1 MTRLKKALSVV
12 AAASLMASALLIAP
26 PFGSAADIT
35 GEDGYTWKVEADNP
49 EGRVTGSAAD
59 GYTVTLEKQSAQ
71 LQVVFPNLLEQAF
84 SLNTK
89 ISYFGGQLW
98 TGIEFTSADGT
109 LTKKLELVSEPGA
122 GQPNQVIFYAE
133 GTEVQERVNYAHIFQ
148 TDDTPRPV
156 GLSFVQKNGHW
167 YLKLTCAS
175 GMEIVLDGAGGKFNF
190 DDFVGKGARI
200 TLLGRANATVVYTF
214 TSQFLQNLNKTGE
227 WKVTAPGKAPEVTGS
242 AAEGY
247 RFTLSSNASMAQF
260 NYGFTDITKEELVY
274 APVLSKEFMEA
285 RTSNFTSVL
294 SFSTNPD
301 AAMNPAGQDDV
312 CLLYTSPSP
321 RD

>member
-59 GYTVTLEKQSAQ
+59 GYTVTLDKEKQSAQ

-109 LTKKLELVSEPGA
+109 LTKKLDLISEPGA

-148 TDDTPRPV
+148 TDDPPALW
-156 GLSFVQKNGHW
+156 GCPLSRK
-167 YLKLTCAS
+167 
-175 GMEIVLDGAGGKFNF
+175 M
-190 DDFVGKGARI
+190 
-200 TLLGRANATVVYTF
+200 AT
-214 TSQFLQNLNKTGE
+214 G
-227 WKVTAPGKAPEVTGS
+227 
-242 AAEGY
+242 
-247 RFTLSSNASMAQF
+247 
-260 NYGFTDITKEELVY
+260 I
-274 APVLSKEFMEA
+274 
-285 RTSNFTSVL
+285 
-294 SFSTNPD
+294 
-301 AAMNPAGQDDV
+301 
-312 CLLYTSPSP
+312 
-321 RD
+321 